1 ALVSI
6 GIALGLAIAIDIAGL
21 NNLWHDFSPPRSL
34 FADLCWS
41 GLATAGFAILFN
53 VPMRTLPICVFF
65 GAMGHVVRTIFM
77 SNGQSDFASIEVAT
91 YFSAMTI
98 GLAAR
103 VFERRQ
109 CIPAPIYAIP
119 AVIPMVPGTFAF
131 GTMVTLLQVAG
142 LMDGVAT
149 ENADTSQLL
158 VESSVNAIK
167 TGLICAALAIGLKTP
182 ALLFDRCKQVV

>member
-1 ALVSI
+1 MVSI
-6 GIALGLAIAIDIAGL
+6 GIAIGLAIAIEVTGM

-34 FADLCWS
+34 LADLFWS
-41 GLATAGFAILFN
+41 GLAAGGFAILFN
-53 VPMRTLPICVFF
+53 VPIRTLPICVFC

-77 SNGQSDFASIEVAT
+77 SHGHGDLGSIEVAT
-91 YFSAMTI
+91 YFSALTV

-103 VFERRQ
+103 FFERRE
-109 CIPAPIYAIP
+109 CMPAAIFAIP

-131 GTMVTLLQVAG
+131 GTMITLLQVAG

-149 ENADTSQLL
+149 ELADTNQLL
-158 VESSVNAIK
+158 TEASVNALK

-182 ALLFDRCKQVV
+182 ALLFDRCKRVG